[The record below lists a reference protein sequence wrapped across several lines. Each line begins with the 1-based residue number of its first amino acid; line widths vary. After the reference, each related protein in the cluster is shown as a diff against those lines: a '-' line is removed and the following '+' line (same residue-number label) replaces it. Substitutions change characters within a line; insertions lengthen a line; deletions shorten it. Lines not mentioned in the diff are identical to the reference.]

1 MRSDRQITHQT
12 HLSPHALAAASASV
26 DQVRALAP
34 LGARASLCAF
44 KMLEANEDRPA
55 VFVAAAVE
63 LVLDVV
69 AAGLVEV
76 VAGLVD
82 VEAALVD
89 VEVLLDEVEV
99 VLRVVEVDREEV
111 LEEEV
116 VAARPFRPGYK
127 V

>member
-1 MRSDRQITHQT
+1 MS
-12 HLSPHALAAASASV
+12 
-26 DQVRALAP
+26 
-34 LGARASLCAF
+34 
-44 KMLEANEDRPA
+44 KANEDRPA

-63 LVLDVV
+63 LVLEVV

-76 VAGLVD
+76 VAALVD
-82 VEAALVD
+82 VVAALVD
-89 VEVLLDEVEV
+89 VVVLRVEVEV
-99 VLRVVEVDREEV
+99 VLRVVDVDREEV

>member
-1 MRSDRQITHQT
+1 
-12 HLSPHALAAASASV
+12 
-26 DQVRALAP
+26 
-34 LGARASLCAF
+34 
-44 KMLEANEDRPA
+44 MLDANDDRPA

-63 LVLDVV
+63 LVLEVV

-82 VEAALVD
+82 VVAALVD
-89 VEVLLDEVEV
+89 VVAAFVDVE
-99 VLRVVEVDREEV
+99 VLRVVDADREEV
-111 LEEEV
+111 LEEEEV